1 MAVSRLLACLP
12 NFVALVGLSSAL
24 VSLAD
29 TAPSFLSMKEPSF
42 GSSPPGQ
49 SMLPFTRPRQS
60 SAVVHAGIVVV
71 VVVGTPASVV
81 VLVTLVVV
89 VVLLAEAGGLATS
102 AKGDSEFTVRQA

>member
-71 VVVGTPASVV
+71 VVGTPASVV